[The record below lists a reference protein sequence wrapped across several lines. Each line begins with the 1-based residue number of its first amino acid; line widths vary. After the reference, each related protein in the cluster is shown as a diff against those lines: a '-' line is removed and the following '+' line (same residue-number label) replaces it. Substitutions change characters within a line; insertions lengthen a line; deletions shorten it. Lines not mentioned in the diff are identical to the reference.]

1 MSSGRSVKS
10 GDFLALARDMPEPQS
25 GDLLAVMSAGA
36 YGAVQA
42 GTYNTRPL
50 VPEVLVRNSEWALV
64 RPRFEIED
72 VIALD
77 RLPPW
82 L

>member
-1 MSSGRSVKS
+1 M
-10 GDFLALARDMPEPQS
+10 AEPRP

-50 VPEVLVRNSEWALV
+50 VPEVLVRDSEWALV
-64 RPRFEIED
+64 RPRLEVDQLIG
-72 VIALD
+72 LD
-77 RLPPW
+77 RLAPW